1 MPLRIFTS
9 FASLALHVGAAV
21 FMFATAGGAALESG
35 TGEDM
40 FVVEQGLAVEGVAR
54 LGDADVTTEALEVEP
69 QEASLAQQAVEEVKA
84 TEEVQD
90 EVVSSEAGPQQDELP
105 EAKPEPVE
113 QPRPEQVATLEQAE
127 QIKVEEKLAAGAEQR
142 GGAASERSQ
151 YLGSIRS
158 HLERKKVNPRSRH
171 VGTVVVKFVVDAR
184 GNIVSHEIATS
195 SGVKVLDEAAI
206 ASIEKAAPFPPMPQG
221 LSDSAMVITVPFRY
235 RVQ

>member
-1 MPLRIFTS
+1 MPLRILTS
-9 FASLALHVGAAV
+9 FTSLALHVGAAL

-35 TGEDM
+35 GGEDT
-40 FVVEQGLAVEGVAR
+40 FVVEQGIAVEGVAR

-69 QEASLAQQAVEEVKA
+69 QEASVAQQAVEEVKA

-105 EAKPEPVE
+105 EVRPEPVE
-113 QPRPEQVATLEQAE
+113 QPRPAQVATLDQAE
-127 QIKVEEKLAAGAEQR
+127 QVKIEQKLAAGAEQK
-142 GGAASERSQ
+142 GGSASDRSQ
-151 YLGSIRS
+151 YLGSIRT

-171 VGTVVVKFVVDAR
+171 AGTVVVKFTVDAR
-184 GNIVSHEIATS
+184 GNIIGHEIAAS

-206 ASIEKAAPFPPMPQG
+206 ASVEKAAPFPPMPDG
-221 LSDSAMVITVPFRY
+221 LTDTSLVITVPFKY